1 MVEGSLNRALE
12 ALLYRRTDRE
22 AFLAGDVARF
32 GLSPE
37 DADALLTIDR
47 AQLVSAAKIA
57 REHVLSRTHRGVGS
71 LVQAFRETV
80 RAWEAEHPG
89 RDLDDLAI
97 DFVGSHHFDGYRT
110 TAFAGRGI
118 SLEEAFFRFAEEAS
132 IGTPAERFSE
142 FVMAI
147 LRGLSKTPDPV
158 FLLPDFVRR
167 APGGFFVVD
176 DRGPTLFAL
185 LRGKFVQ
192 GQITPYL
199 AAVLTSASASVPPAL
214 APRTDAEQAAVRD
227 ELVRLGLLD
236 A

>member
-1 MVEGSLNRALE
+1 MVEGSLNGALE

-37 DADALLTIDR
+37 DANALLTIDR

-57 REHVLSRTHRGVGS
+57 REHVFSRTHRGVGS

-80 RAWEAEHPG
+80 RAWEAEHRG
-89 RDLDDLAI
+89 RDVDDLAI
-97 DFVGSHHFDGYRT
+97 DFVGSRHFDAYRT

-132 IGTPAERFSE
+132 IGAPGTRFSE
-142 FVMAI
+142 FVVAI

-158 FLLPDFVRR
+158 FLLPDIVQRVS
-167 APGGFFVVD
+167 AGFFVID
-176 DRGPTLFAL
+176 DRGPTLFAV

-192 GQITPYL
+192 GQITPYI
-199 AAVLTSASASVPPAL
+199 AAVLSSASVPPKLPPLTA
-214 APRTDAEQAAVRD
+214 AEQAAVRD
-227 ELVRLGLLD
+227 ELVRLGLVD